1 MNYPRIAIVGATGVV
16 GQMFLTVLE
25 ERKIPFSSLVL
36 FASKNSAGQTIQY
49 QGKTYTILELNE
61 TNVTAHPVDF
71 ALFSAGGDVSKIYAP
86 LFVKIG
92 AKVIDNS
99 SYFRMHPDY
108 PLVVPVVNP
117 EDLQGH
123 LSIIANPNCST
134 VQAVVALK
142 PLHERYTLKRI
153 VISTY
158 QAVSG
163 AGSLGIHDLETR
175 ADQDHL
181 KKFPYPIHQNLIP
194 LIDVFLD
201 NGYTK
206 EEMKMVHEMRK
217 ILHLP
222 NLAITATAV
231 RVPVLNAHS
240 ESINVTFE
248 QPFLLEDVRH
258 ILATSPGVTL
268 YDDPSSFMYPM
279 PSLVSGQD
287 QVYVGRLRVDESLPN
302 TLNMFVVGDNIR
314 KGSATN
320 AVQILERL
328 LTKLS

>member
-1 MNYPRIAIVGATGVV
+1 MTSLNIAIVGASGVV
-16 GQMFLTVLE
+16 GRMFLKVLE
-25 ERKIPFSSLVL
+25 ERKIPIQSLVL
-36 FASKNSAGQTIQY
+36 FASSRSAGQTVLFH
-49 QGKTYTILELNE
+49 GHPHLILELNE
-61 TNVTAHPVDF
+61 ATIHANPVDF
-71 ALFSAGGDVSKIYAP
+71 ALFSAGGDIAKQFAP
-86 LFVKIG
+86 LFVKMG
-92 AKVIDNS
+92 TKVIDNS
-99 SYFRMHPDY
+99 SFFRMHPDY
-108 PLVVPVVNP
+108 PLVVPEVNP
-117 EDLQGH
+117 EDLNGE

-142 PLHERYTLKRI
+142 PLHDRYTLKRI

-163 AGSLGIHDLETR
+163 AGSFGIHDLETQ
-175 ADQDHL
+175 ADATQL

-194 LIDVFLD
+194 QIDVFMD

-206 EEMKMVHEMRK
+206 EEMKLVHEIRK

-222 NLAITATAV
+222 TLAISATAV

-248 QPFLLEDVRH
+248 KPFKLEDIRN
-258 ILATSPGVTL
+258 ILETAPGVKL
-268 YDDPSSFMYPM
+268 YDDPSSLTYPM

-287 QVYVGRLRVDESLPN
+287 QIYVGRLRVDDSLPN

-320 AVQILERL
+320 AVQILQRL
-328 LTKLS
+328 LF